1 MCMSHAYIASSFLPM
16 CCGRTSGHS
25 GRYLNCAILKVSFSN
40 AEWSVNKGD
49 VGDANVNGSGANV
62 WENYIHVRCL

>member
-1 MCMSHAYIASSFLPM
+1 MCMSHAYIASSFSPM
-16 CCGRTSGHS
+16 CCGTTSGHS

-40 AEWSVNKGD
+40 AAWSVNKGD
-49 VGDANVNGSGANV
+49 VDDASGSGASV